1 MICPKCGKDAGEATV
16 CPECGEDLVLSAENT
31 EPEIPAQEESSPNS
45 TDTKNPGNKIVPVL
59 VATIVFIAIIA
70 ILLSYALNR

>member
-16 CPECGEDLVLSAENT
+16 CPECGEDLVLSAENA

-45 TDTKNPGNKIVPVL
+45 ADTKKPGNKIVPIL
-59 VATIVFIAIIA
+59 VAAIGFIAIIA
-70 ILLSYALNR
+70 VFLSFALR